1 MKWVQTTWNITEYIG
16 NMHITNM
23 NPNSIARTVLNGYVI
38 STVKLAGAENYP
50 DLFAGH
56 MYETL
61 VFRADSDGTVTD
73 WLEVDSLQYATED
86 AAHLGHAALVAMWK
100 VTVCRDDDSI
110 VTEL

>member
-1 MKWVQTTWNITEYIG
+1 
-16 NMHITNM
+16 M
-23 NPNSIARTVLNGYVI
+23 NNQIARTMVDGYVV
-38 STVKLAGAENYP
+38 STVKLPGADNYP
-50 DLFAGH
+50 ALFAGH